1 MTVQAGDDPHSKSWH
16 VASLTASQTARA
28 LEQGELTTVEVA
40 EQLIG
45 RSEAL
50 DSSGPQLRGVLEL
63 SPDALEVAAV
73 LDAERRSG
81 ELRGPLHGVPI
92 FVKDNIDTVAPLHTT
107 GGSWVFGDTSPAAD
121 ALLVTALRAAGAL
134 VLGKTNLSEW
144 ANFRGRPSAS
154 GWSAAGG
161 QTRNPHAL
169 DRTPG
174 GSSSG
179 SASALAARLTPLAIG
194 TETDGSI
201 LCPAAACGVVGM
213 KPTVGL
219 VSCDGIIPISHSQD
233 TPGPLGRSVEDVAL
247 LLEVLARAGP
257 SGDRSRGGTLPGG
270 GAERPPGYESHYL
283 AQLGDGNLAGL
294 RIGVLR
300 QGYTGYHAPTDRAF
314 AAALEALSTCGATI
328 VDPVVAPNGPL
339 FLADDEIVVL
349 THEFGA
355 AMDRYLANRAAAA
368 TSGLASGSGSALP
381 QSLDDVIAL
390 TESIPAER
398 RDIFGIEL
406 LVQSAATAGLDSP
419 AYLAAF
425 ERNRRRVRAD
435 GLDRMFAGGPN
446 GAVAG
451 EVEGVDLIAVPAMT
465 PAWLIDHVIGDEFLG
480 TGWSP
485 PAVAGYPSATIPIGM
500 VGGLPVGAGLW
511 GPPWSEAMLL
521 RVMFALELALGTD
534 VTSPTPAFAESVSL
548 RA

>member
-1 MTVQAGDDPHSKSWH
+1 M
-16 VASLTASQTARA
+16 TASQTARA
-28 LEQGELTTVEVA
+28 LESGELTTVEVT

-45 RSEAL
+45 RIKAL
-50 DSSGPQLRGVLEL
+50 DSSGPQLRAVLEL
-63 SPDALEVAAV
+63 SPDALDLAVA
-73 LDAERRSG
+73 LDVERRSG
-81 ELRGPLHGVPI
+81 QLRGPLHGVPV

-107 GGSWVFGDTSPAAD
+107 GGSFVFGDGSPAAD
-121 ALLVTALRAAGAL
+121 APVVDSLRAAGAL
-134 VLGKTNLSEW
+134 ILGKTNLSEW

-161 QTRNPHAL
+161 QTRNPHVL

-179 SASALAARLTPLAIG
+179 SASALSARLVPLALG

-201 LCPAAACGVVGM
+201 LCPAAACGVVGL

-219 VSCDGIIPISHSQD
+219 LSCDGIIPISHSQD

-247 LLEVLARAGP
+247 LLEVIARVA
-257 SGDRSRGGTLPGG
+257 PGG
-270 GAERPPGYESHYL
+270 GSRPPGYQPHYL

-294 RIGVLR
+294 RVGVLR
-300 QGYTGYHAPTDRAF
+300 QGYTGYHAPTDRVF
-314 AAALEALSTCGATI
+314 AEALEALASCGATI

-339 FLADDEIVVL
+339 FLVDDEIVVL

-355 AMDRYLANRAAAA
+355 SLDRYLDMRA
-368 TSGLASGSGSALP
+368 TSGSSSGLGSP
-381 QSLDDVIAL
+381 RSLDEVIAL

-398 RDIFGIEL
+398 RDVFGIEL

-435 GLDRMFAGGPN
+435 GLDRIFAGAGGGDNPA
-446 GAVAG
+446 GAAAG
-451 EVEGVDLIAVPAMT
+451 AGVDLIAVPAMT

-500 VGGLPVGAGLW
+500 VGGLPVGAALW

-521 RVMFALELALGTD
+521 RVMFSLERALGSD
-534 VTSPTPAFAESVSL
+534 VTSPVPAFVESVSL
-548 RA
+548 RT